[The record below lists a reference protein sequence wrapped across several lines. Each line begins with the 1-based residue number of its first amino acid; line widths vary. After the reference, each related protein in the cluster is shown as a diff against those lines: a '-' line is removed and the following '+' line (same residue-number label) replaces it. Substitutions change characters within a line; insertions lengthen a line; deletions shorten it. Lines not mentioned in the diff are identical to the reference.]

1 MDLRIY
7 YQKIREVETTIAD
20 EFPLVVS
27 RETADGGKPGMT
39 TEVPR
44 KLAAKMI
51 VEGQAR
57 LATPEEAQANRN
69 ELAEARR
76 MAEQAAIATR
86 LQVSVL
92 STADL
97 EQLRADARK
106 QSKG

>member
-7 YQKIREVETTIAD
+7 YQKIREVESTIGD

-44 KLAAKMI
+44 RLAAKMI

-57 LATPEEAQANRN
+57 LATPEEAQAHRD